1 MIAPPAERSRSRSNR
16 PRRSRRLQSLVNP
29 RSMSILP
36 RAGGP
41 RLRLLVHKPTFAC
54 TARCPTCDYR
64 RELHQSSRRN
74 PCMTF
79 EQCLDL
85 YRQAAA
91 LGTSELHLSGG
102 EPTLYGRLP
111 ELVAAGKRLGWFVM
125 LNTNGSQFVR
135 EDLVERLFRAGL
147 DGVMVS
153 MYSHQEEVHDAMRQ
167 QPGLFRRAMHA
178 LEACRRY
185 RQDRNPGFLL
195 VTQSILSRDNLF
207 DSAELLRL
215 VGDAGADVHLFSY
228 VEGDFDARF
237 VPTVDMIRRFRAE
250 TVPQLR
256 RSVLG
261 LSLANPVMRAVAAV
275 QVSRLFS
282 QKRNSDEN
290 YAACIYQDG
299 SSNSHRCTIPDE
311 FMLVLPDGN
320 VHPCNVV
327 EYSHEPVVG
336 NLLQEGGNLE
346 QIWEGDRWNRFRRER
361 HDWCR
366 RCPMTCHTWVPLNLT
381 FRRLGRLLA
390 RRV

>member
-1 MIAPPAERSRSRSNR
+1 MVGPATPSNTR
-16 PRRSRRLQSLVNP
+16 LNRLRRARRLPLLMKP

-41 RLRLLVHKPTFAC
+41 RLRLIVHKPTFAC
-54 TARCPTCDYR
+54 TARCPTCEHR
-64 RELHQSSRRN
+64 RQLHQASRRN

-91 LGTSELHLSGG
+91 LGASELHLSGG

-111 ELVAAGKRLGWFVM
+111 ELVAAAKQLGWFVM

-135 EDLVERLFRAGL
+135 TDLVERLFAAGL
-147 DGVMVS
+147 DSVMLS
-153 MYSHQEEVHDAMRQ
+153 IYSHEEAVHDAIRQ
-167 QPGLFRRAMHA
+167 QPGLFRRALHA
-178 LEACRRY
+178 LELCRRY
-185 RQDRNPGFLL
+185 RQDRNPRFLL

-207 DSAELLRL
+207 DAAELLRL
-215 VGDAGADVHLFSY
+215 VSYGGADAHLFSY

-250 TVPQLR
+250 TIPQLR
-256 RSVLG
+256 RCV
-261 LSLANPVMRAVAAV
+261 LSLSQANPVMRAVAAV

-282 QKRNSDEN
+282 KGRNSDEN
-290 YAACIYQDG
+290 YAACIYRDG
-299 SSNSHRCTIPDE
+299 RSNSCRCTIPDE
-311 FMLVLPDGN
+311 FVLVLPDGN

-336 NLLQEGGNLE
+336 NLLQEGQSLK

-366 RCPMTCHTWVPLNLT
+366 RCPMSYHTSVPLNLT

-390 RRV
+390 PRV